1 MKTRRLLGTCCMV
14 AALSAACG
22 GGGER
27 EFTTSTAG
35 SGGFVPSAATG
46 VAATEV
52 LLTQSAVTVSS
63 DGRQTVRLFA
73 TVKGAGNVAIAG
85 QPVTFSASGSGVTV
99 TVAQPSTGTQG
110 QPAEAVL
117 SVTEPSNRTLT
128 VTASSGGQSASGDV
142 AVVGTSVAVS
152 GPASVATGAPATF
165 QVLVKDASG
174 GPIVGK
180 AVTATSSSGNA
191 VSLLPAST
199 DARGVTSLVLTPVAS
214 GTDTLTVSAAG
225 AIGQLSL
232 QVSSTAVS
240 FQSPASAGEIVVNST
255 PRPVQVRVLDNG
267 VPLANATIGFTSTRG
282 TLGVASAVTDA
293 AGFAATTIASSQTG
307 RALIAATSPN
317 GTVSTR
323 EVFFVADRAA
333 RVEVQAT
340 PTTVGVNVAG
350 STTESS
356 QVTAVVR
363 DLQNNPVRGARVN
376 FTANDP
382 SAGAGLTQSFALTD
396 ATGRATTTFLPGPL
410 PTGANQ
416 IVVTGTI
423 DCAYTV
429 TGVQCVPPGD
439 GTLFSVD
446 ARLTASRRALQL
458 RIGTGNE
465 VKKID
470 SAPAPVFNEMPYGVV
485 VTDSAGNPVGGVSL
499 NATVVG
505 LDYGKGRWIPIP
517 CTPSQTACWTQVV
530 DAFCPSEDANSNLLL
545 DPGEDLNGDAV
556 LTPGNVGAAYFGPN
570 GQLTSAVS
578 DTEGSAVLRVRYLRD
593 RSRWASVRV
602 RITASVPDG
611 TEGAETVAFLLPMI
625 GADITDPA
633 VAPPGGTSPYGTGAC
648 P

>member
-1 MKTRRLLGTCCMV
+1 MNTLRLLAACCV
-14 AALSAACG
+14 ASFLTVACG

-27 EFTTSTAG
+27 EFGAETGDT
-35 SGGFVPSAATG
+35 GGFTPSPETG

-73 TVKGAGNVAIAG
+73 TVKKTGNVAIAA
-85 QPVTFSASGSGVTV
+85 QPVAFSASGSGVTV
-99 TVAQPSTGTQG
+99 TVAQPATGAQG

-117 SVTEPSNRTLT
+117 SVTEPTNRLLT
-128 VTASSGGQSASGDV
+128 VTASSGGQSASGEV
-142 AVVGTSVAVS
+142 AVVGTSVAVT

-180 AVTATSSSGNA
+180 TVTATSSAGNT
-191 VSLLPAST
+191 VSLMPATT
-199 DARGVTSLVLTPVAS
+199 DSRGAASLVVTPAAS

-225 AIGQLSL
+225 ATGQLAV
-232 QVSSTAVS
+232 QVSPTAVS
-240 FQSPASAGEIVVNST
+240 FQSPADAAEIVVDSA

-267 VPLANATIGFTSTRG
+267 VPLANVSIGFTTTRG
-282 TLGVASAVTDA
+282 TLGAASAITDA
-293 AGFAATTIASSQTG
+293 GGFATTSIAASQTG
-307 RALIAATSPN
+307 RALIAATAPN

-340 PTTVGVNVAG
+340 PTTVGVNVGG
-350 STTESS
+350 SATESS

-396 ATGRATTTFLPGPL
+396 ASGRATTTFVPGPL

-416 IVVTGTI
+416 IVITGTI

-429 TGVQCVPPGD
+429 TGVQCVPAGA
-439 GTLFSVD
+439 GTLFSD
-446 ARLTASRRALQL
+446 TAQLTASRRTLQI

-465 VKKID
+465 VKKIE
-470 SAPAPVFNEMPYGVV
+470 SEPAPVFNEMPYGVV
-485 VTDSAGNPVGGVSL
+485 VTDSAGNPVGGVAL

-505 LDYGKGRWIPIP
+505 LEYGKGRWIPIP
-517 CTPSQTACWTQVV
+517 CTRGQTPCWQQVV

-545 DPGEDLNGDAV
+545 DPGEDTNGDAV
-556 LTPGNVGAAYFGPN
+556 LTPGNVGTAYFGPT

-578 DTEGSAVLRVRYLRD
+578 DSEGSAVLRIRYLRD
-593 RSRWASVRV
+593 RSQWANV
-602 RITASVPDG
+602 RIRVTASVPDG
-611 TEGAETVAFLLPMI
+611 TEGAETVSFLLPMI
-625 GADITDPA
+625 GADLTDPA
-633 VAPPGGTSPYGTGAC
+633 VPPPGGTSPYGTGPC